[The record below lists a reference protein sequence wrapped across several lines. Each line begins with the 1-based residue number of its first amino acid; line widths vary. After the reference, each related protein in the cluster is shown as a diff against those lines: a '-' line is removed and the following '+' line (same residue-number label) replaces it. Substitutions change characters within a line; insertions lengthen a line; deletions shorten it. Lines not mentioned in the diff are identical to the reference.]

1 MPVVA
6 QMAPIYV
13 AGGGGAERLLGPF
26 VTIDEHR
33 EEVEVRTLVNL
44 PYRFFPLTLDQKLT
58 PRAEWTVLAG
68 AISSKGGAVKA
79 QCAPLL
85 SFLRADAVEGLA
97 IPFAKDDLEV
107 VAPYKALEAQRM

>member
-26 VTIDEHR
+26 VTTDEHR

-68 AISSKGGAVKA
+68 AISSKGGGRQGAV
-79 QCAPLL
+79 CA
-85 SFLRADAVEGLA
+85 A
-97 IPFAKDDLEV
+97 PFISARGRGGGVGYPIRKGR
-107 VAPYKALEAQRM
+107 P